1 MLPIYHKDGKPMI
14 KAFDVH
20 QFIPK
25 SSPWAQQA
33 PYVGGELAA
42 RTNMMPFTRGQ
53 FVPVVHTRIG
63 HKGATYDQTVEGSKS
78 ESRQMYTRPEDHK
91 ASFEGSVFGSS
102 SIADMI
108 AAQTAAAGEAAHSAG
123 QAAGEAVGQAVQ
135 PQKPWWEIAQEILGT
150 AGEVAPGI
158 IEAVQGGKKGSQP
171 SYTTSNLTPSASSS
185 QGGSKGGGISLWTIG
200 LAVASLGV
208 VGAVVY
214 AAVASPKPP
223 PAQES
228 RRIGQ
233 RQVARTLNPRKR
245 RKKSR
250 RSRK

>member
-1 MLPIYHKDGKPMI
+1 MLPIYQKDGKPMI

-33 PYVGGELAA
+33 PYVGGKLAA
-42 RTNMMPFTRGQ
+42 MTNMMPFTRGQ
-53 FVPVVHTRIG
+53 YVPVHTRIG
-63 HKGATYDQTVEGSKS
+63 HKGATHAQTVEGSKS
-78 ESRQMYTRPEDHK
+78 ASRQMYTRPEDHK

-150 AGEVAPGI
+150 AGEIAPDI

-171 SYTTSNLTPSASSS
+171 SYTTYSPTPSPS

-233 RQVARTLNPRKR
+233 RQAARTLNPRKR
-245 RKKSR
+245 RKKNR